1 MRCRRECTR
10 SIGLEC
16 EISGL
21 MWLADEETLRET
33 FRLQVH
39 WNGKMHYTG
48 VKPTEVATVQLLLCA

>member
-1 MRCRRECTR
+1 
-10 SIGLEC
+10 
-16 EISGL
+16 